1 MHTPQLYVH
10 RETESFALGLPDLG
24 RTGWIPLQ
32 ILFFVCKKL
41 GFWRNERKAMRLLEH
56 QSKKLLSSFG
66 LVFTESTPVKAVGEV
81 RATVERVGLPAVLK
95 AQTPFGGRGNA
106 GAVRFAETMDQAVIA
121 ADALLRMN
129 LRGTTVDVISIEP
142 RLNYDSELYV
152 GMTWNTAA
160 KLPVALLSLAGGVDV
175 EAARIDQVARQP
187 FDPWTGLAPYKAR
200 GLAAEVGLTGNILVG
215 VGEVLTK
222 LSQAFLT
229 CDGITMEINPLV
241 VTQVGA
247 LVGLDARAE
256 IEDDAVYRQRERLE
270 QLGEL
275 TITAAGRPPTPLE
288 LEAQRID
295 ATDHRGVAGRVVE
308 FDGDLA
314 LLIGG
319 GGASLTVFDAI
330 KGHGGSPANYCEV
343 GGNPTEEKVAAITSL
358 LLSKPGVRGMA
369 VIMNVVNNTRADV
382 IARGVLMGVEGA
394 GRKPAETISL
404 FRVPGNWEAEAR
416 EIMEA
421 AGVEVHGREMSL
433 DAAARLA
440 VERNRAHAA

>member
-1 MHTPQLYVH
+1 
-10 RETESFALGLPDLG
+10 
-24 RTGWIPLQ
+24 
-32 ILFFVCKKL
+32 
-41 GFWRNERKAMRLLEH
+41 MRLLEH
-56 QSKKLLSSFG
+56 QSKKLLSNFG
-66 LVFTESTPVKAVGEV
+66 LVFTEPTPVNSMGEV
-81 RATVERVGLPAVLK
+81 RAVVEHIGLPVVLK

-106 GAVRFAETMDQAVIA
+106 GAVKFAESLDQVIIA
-121 ADALLRMN
+121 AEALFGMDV
-129 LRGTTVDVISIEP
+129 RGTTVELISIEP
-142 RLNYDSELYV
+142 KVNYDREFYV
-152 GMTWNTAA
+152 GITWDTVA

-175 EAARIDQVARQP
+175 ESAESDQVARQP

-200 GLAAEVGLTGNILVG
+200 EMAAEVGLMGKALVG
-215 VGEVLTK
+215 VGEILAK
-222 LSQAFLT
+222 LSQAFLA

-241 VTQVGA
+241 FTQDKI
-247 LVGLDARAE
+247 LIGLDARVE
-256 IEDDAVYRQRERLE
+256 IEDEAVYRQRKRLE
-270 QLGEL
+270 PLGEL
-275 TITAAGRPPTPLE
+275 TMTAAGRPPTSLE

-295 ATDHRGVAGRVVE
+295 ARDHRGVAGRVVE

-330 KGHGGSPANYCEV
+330 KAHGGNPANYCEV

-382 IARGVLMGVEGA
+382 IARGVVMGVEDA
-394 GRKPAETISL
+394 GKNPAEIVSL

-416 EIMEA
+416 EIMET

-440 VERNRAHAA
+440 VERNRAHVA

>member
-1 MHTPQLYVH
+1 
-10 RETESFALGLPDLG
+10 
-24 RTGWIPLQ
+24 
-32 ILFFVCKKL
+32 
-41 GFWRNERKAMRLLEH
+41 MRLLEY

-66 LVFTESTPVKAVGEV
+66 LVFTESTPVNSMGEV
-81 RATVERVGLPAVLK
+81 RQTVERVGLPAVLK

-106 GAVRFAETMDQAVIA
+106 GAVKFAETVDQADIA
-121 ADALLRMN
+121 AEALLGMDV
-129 LRGTTVDVISIEP
+129 RGTTVEVISIEP
-142 RLNYDSELYV
+142 KLNYDREFYV
-152 GMTWNTAA
+152 GITWDTVA
-160 KLPVALLSLAGGVDV
+160 KLPVALLSRAGGVDV
-175 EAARIDQVARQP
+175 ESSQSDQVARQL
-187 FDPWTGLAPYKAR
+187 FDPWTGLIPYRAR
-200 GLAAEVGLTGNILVG
+200 GLAAAVGLTGKTLVG
-215 VGEVLTK
+215 IGEVLTK
-222 LSQAFLT
+222 LSQAFLA

-241 VTQVGA
+241 VAQDGS
-247 LVGLDARAE
+247 LIGLDARVE
-256 IEDDAVYRQRERLE
+256 IEDEAVYRQRERLE
-270 QLGEL
+270 PLGEL
-275 TITAAGRPPTPLE
+275 TMTAAGRPPTPLE

-330 KGHGGSPANYCEV
+330 KAHGGVPANYCEV

-382 IARGVLMGVEGA
+382 IARGVLMGVEAA
-394 GRKPAETISL
+394 GKNPAETISL

-433 DAAARLA
+433 DGAARLA

>member
-1 MHTPQLYVH
+1 
-10 RETESFALGLPDLG
+10 
-24 RTGWIPLQ
+24 
-32 ILFFVCKKL
+32 
-41 GFWRNERKAMRLLEH
+41 MRLLEH
-56 QSKKLLSSFG
+56 QSKKLLSNFG
-66 LVFTESTPVKAVGEV
+66 LAFTGSTPVKSMDEM
-81 RATVERVGLPAVLK
+81 RAAVERVGLPVVLK

-106 GAVRFAETMDQAVIA
+106 GAVKFAETLDQAVVA
-121 ADALLRMN
+121 AETLFGMDV
-129 LRGTTVDVISIEP
+129 RGTTVEVISVEP
-142 RLNYDSELYV
+142 KLNYEREFYV
-152 GMTWNTAA
+152 GMTWDTVA

-175 EAARIDQVARQP
+175 EAAHSDQVAREP

-200 GLAAEVGLTGNILVG
+200 EMAAEVGLTGQTLVG

-222 LSQAFLT
+222 LSGAFLA
-229 CDGITMEINPLV
+229 CDAVTMEINPLV
-241 VTQVGA
+241 VTEDET
-247 LVGLDARAE
+247 LIGLDARVE
-256 IEDDAVYRQRERLE
+256 IEDEAVYQQQERLAP
-270 QLGEL
+270 LGEL
-275 TITAAGRPPTPLE
+275 TMTATGRPPTPLE

-295 ATDHRGVAGRVVE
+295 AIDHRGVAGRVVE

-330 KGHGGSPANYCEV
+330 KAHGGSPANYCEV
-343 GGNPTEEKVAAITSL
+343 GGSPTEEKVAAITSL

-369 VIMNVVNNTRADV
+369 VIMNVLNNTRADV
-382 IARGVLMGVEGA
+382 IARGVLMGVEAA

-416 EIMEA
+416 QIMEA
-421 AGVEVHGREMSL
+421 SGVEVYGREVSL

>member
-1 MHTPQLYVH
+1 M
-10 RETESFALGLPDLG
+10 
-24 RTGWIPLQ
+24 
-32 ILFFVCKKL
+32 K
-41 GFWRNERKAMRLLEH
+41 LLEH
-56 QSKKLLSSFG
+56 QSKTLLASFG
-66 LVFTESTPVKAVGEV
+66 LTFTESIPVSSPDDVHSTV
-81 RATVERVGLPAVLK
+81 RHVGLPAVLK

-106 GAVRFAETMDQAVIA
+106 GAVKFVESMDQAIA
-121 ADALLRMN
+121 AAETLLGMD
-129 LRGTTVDVISIEP
+129 LRGTTVELISLEP
-142 RLNYDSELYV
+142 KLNYEREFYV
-152 GMTWNTAA
+152 GITWDTVA

-175 EAARIDQVARQP
+175 ESAQSDQVARQP

-200 GLAAEVGLTGNILVG
+200 EMAAEVGLTGKTLVG
-215 VGEVLTK
+215 VGEVLAK
-222 LSQAFLT
+222 LAQAFLA

-241 VTQVGA
+241 VTKDEA
-247 LVGLDARAE
+247 LIGLDARVE
-256 IEDDAVYRQRERLE
+256 IEDESVYRQREWLE
-270 QLGEL
+270 PLGEL
-275 TITAAGRPPTPLE
+275 TMTAAGRPPTSLE

-295 ATDHRGVAGRVVE
+295 AIDHRGVAGRVVE

-330 KGHGGSPANYCEV
+330 KAHGGAPANYCEV

-358 LLSKPGVRGMA
+358 LLSKPGVKGMA

-382 IARGVLMGVEGA
+382 IARGVLMGVEAA

-416 EIMEA
+416 AIMEA
-421 AGVEVHGREMSL
+421 AGVEVHGREVSL

>member
-1 MHTPQLYVH
+1 
-10 RETESFALGLPDLG
+10 
-24 RTGWIPLQ
+24 
-32 ILFFVCKKL
+32 
-41 GFWRNERKAMRLLEH
+41 MRLLEH
-56 QSKKLLSSFG
+56 QSKKLLSNFG
-66 LVFTESTPVKAVGEV
+66 LVFTEPTPVESMGEV
-81 RATVERVGLPAVLK
+81 RAAVERVGLPAVLK
-95 AQTPFGGRGNA
+95 AQTPFGGRGSA
-106 GAVRFAETMDQAVIA
+106 GAVRFAETVDQAVTA
-121 ADALLRMN
+121 AEVLLGMDV
-129 LRGTTVDVISIEP
+129 RGTTVEVISIEP
-142 RLNYDSELYV
+142 KLNYEREFYV
-152 GMTWNTAA
+152 GITWDTVA

-175 EAARIDQVARQP
+175 ESAQSDQVARQP

-200 GLAAEVGLTGNILVG
+200 EMAAKVGLTGNILVG

-222 LSQAFLT
+222 LSEAFLA

-241 VTQVGA
+241 LTQDKI
-247 LVGLDARAE
+247 LIGLDARVE
-256 IEDDAVYRQRERLE
+256 IEDEAVYRQRERLE
-270 QLGEL
+270 PLGEL
-275 TITAAGRPPTPLE
+275 TMTAVGRPPTPLE

-295 ATDHRGVAGRVVE
+295 TADYRGVAGRVVE

-330 KGHGGSPANYCEV
+330 KAHGGSPANYCEV

-358 LLSKPGVRGMA
+358 LLSKPGVKGMA

-382 IARGVLMGVEGA
+382 IARGVVMGVKDA
-394 GRKPAETISL
+394 GKTPAETISL

-421 AGVEVHGREMSL
+421 AGVEVYGREVSL

-440 VERNRAHAA
+440 VERNRAHVA